1 MILYDQNTLPRAER
15 EAALDAIAD
24 GLPYKY
30 CPTPPGQ
37 PAKVYY
43 VATREHVEY
52 FWPRPKPTR
61 RAE

>member
-1 MILYDQNTLPRAER
+1 MILYDQDKLLRAER

-24 GLPYKY
+24 GLPFKY

-43 VATREHVEY
+43 VTTREHVEH
-52 FWPRPKPTR
+52 FWPRPKLVR